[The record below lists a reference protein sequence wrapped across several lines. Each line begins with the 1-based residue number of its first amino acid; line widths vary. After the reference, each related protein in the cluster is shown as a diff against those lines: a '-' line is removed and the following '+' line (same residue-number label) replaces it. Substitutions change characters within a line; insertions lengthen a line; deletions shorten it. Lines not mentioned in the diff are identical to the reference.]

1 MGGGG
6 ATVSPEW
13 RRLMATEVLSPE
25 HDRRVV
31 RAATWALRKIGAQRL
46 DQKWSLFGSQEV
58 GEQYRMSSAWPLT
71 LTAETYMGL
80 VLDGPDEVVSQVR
93 SLIARRLG

>member
-1 MGGGG
+1 
-6 ATVSPEW
+6 
-13 RRLMATEVLSPE
+13 MATEVLSPE

-58 GEQYRMSSAWPLT
+58 GEQYRMSSAGPLT

-93 SLIARRLG
+93 NATDPSRWGPLPDVPAARSCD